1 MGQAISSAVSSSC
14 ALVVVA
20 TPGYLQSAVTAAELH
35 ILAECA
41 AARGGGGQYPVV
53 VAGLQQPLHQ
63 VNSAAL
69 VIELQTKI
77 RKDFTITERAITW
90 AFSWLKA
97 ATTAFTF
104 KTLLRHYGKRAL
116 TPR

>member
-41 AARGGGGQYPVV
+41 AARGGGQYPVV

-69 VIELQTKI
+69 VLELQTKV
-77 RKDFTITERAITW
+77 RKDFTITERAPT
-90 AFSWLKA
+90 
-97 ATTAFTF
+97 
-104 KTLLRHYGKRAL
+104 RA
-116 TPR
+116 

>member
-41 AARGGGGQYPVV
+41 AARGGGGGGQYPVV

-63 VNSAAL
+63 VSRP
-69 VIELQTKI
+69 Q
-77 RKDFTITERAITW
+77 
-90 AFSWLKA
+90 
-97 ATTAFTF
+97 
-104 KTLLRHYGKRAL
+104 Y
-116 TPR
+116 

>member
-41 AARGGGGQYPVV
+41 AARGGGQYPVV

-63 VNSAAL
+63 VS
-69 VIELQTKI
+69 
-77 RKDFTITERAITW
+77 RP
-90 AFSWLKA
+90 
-97 ATTAFTF
+97 
-104 KTLLRHYGKRAL
+104 HYGDERVVTIL
-116 TPR
+116 SIR

>member
-41 AARGGGGQYPVV
+41 AARGGGGLYPVV

-69 VIELQTKI
+69 VLELQTKV
-77 RKDFTITERAITW
+77 RKDFTITERAPT
-90 AFSWLKA
+90 
-97 ATTAFTF
+97 
-104 KTLLRHYGKRAL
+104 RA
-116 TPR
+116 